1 MDAQSRREAM
11 LGALRTAEAPMS
23 GAALAKRF
31 GVSRQV
37 VVQDVALLR
46 TSGAQIVS
54 TNRGYVLAP
63 SAQEDAAARPSRLF
77 KVRHDPDEVAAEL
90 DAIVDLGAAVENV
103 MVNHRTYGLLTAPLA
118 IRSRRDVQRFLADLA
133 QGVSEPLMALTD
145 GYHFHLV
152 SADSEEV
159 LDEVAAALDSL
170 GFSAPLTAYEQ
181 ETLGL

>member
-11 LGALRTAEAPMS
+11 LDALREAQAPLS
-23 GAALAKRF
+23 GAALAQRF

-37 VVQDVALLR
+37 IVQDIALLR
-46 TSGAQIVS
+46 SSGAQIVS
-54 TNRGYVLAP
+54 TNRGYVVADAAGE
-63 SAQEDAAARPSRLF
+63 AQAARPSRLF
-77 KVRHDPDEVAAEL
+77 KVRHDADEVAAEL
-90 DAIVDLGAAVENV
+90 DAIVDLGAAVESV

-159 LDEVAAALDSL
+159 LDEVAAALDRL
-170 GFSAPLTAYEQ
+170 GFSAPLTDYER
-181 ETLGL
+181 ETLAL

>member
-1 MDAQSRREAM
+1 MDAQTRRKAM
-11 LGALRTAEAPMS
+11 LDALRGAQSPLS
-23 GAALAKRF
+23 GAALAQRF

-37 VVQDVALLR
+37 IVQDVALLR
-46 TSGAQIVS
+46 SSGVRIVS
-54 TNRGYVLAP
+54 TNRGYMIAAP
-63 SAQEDAAARPSRLF
+63 AEESQVARPSRLF
-77 KVRHDPDEVAAEL
+77 KVRHDADEVAAEL

-118 IRSRRDVQRFLADLA
+118 IRSRRDVQRFLDDLT

-159 LDEVAAALDSL
+159 LDEVAAALDGL
-170 GFSAPLTAYEQ
+170 GFSAPLTDYEQ